1 MRNGCLTLRWRFS
14 WGSSR
19 PGSARGCSAAA
30 GELPEHPLD
39 ALGMSAALGLGLLA
53 LACLAI
59 GEAGK
64 FNLAGLTVLMAVA
77 TEVGLLAGL
86 KLLRA
91 LWQAWFKSPEPRA
104 GAGSVIDRIMFGLL
118 ALTLAATAL
127 AAMAPV
133 TDGDALCYH
142 LQVPKVFL
150 VRQAVFFDADLHE
163 TIYPLLTEML
173 YALALEFRGPVA
185 CRCVQWLLGLVF
197 AANVTALARPSLGRR
212 LVGWHHR
219 LAGTGGDRRHGRAAQ
234 RRGPGGVWHRGDRGL
249 DETRRPPRARRGSG
263 RRSLRRAGHRRQ
275 IPGARSGRPARRP
288 ALPASLPGSIMANE
302 IGLDS
307 MRSPWRPGSS
317 A

>member
-1 MRNGCLTLRWRFS
+1 ML
-14 WGSSR
+14 
-19 PGSARGCSAAA
+19 
-30 GELPEHPLD
+30 
-39 ALGMSAALGLGLLA
+39 
-53 LACLAI
+53 
-59 GEAGK
+59 
-64 FNLAGLTVLMAVA
+64 
-77 TEVGLLAGL
+77 
-86 KLLRA
+86 
-91 LWQAWFKSPEPRA
+91 
-104 GAGSVIDRIMFGLL
+104 GLL

-212 LVGWHHR
+212 AWW
-219 LAGTGGDRRHGRAAQ
+219 AGTIALLVPAVTARHGRAAQ

-249 DETRRPPRARRGSG
+249 DATRRPPRAPRRWSPE
-263 RRSLRRAGHRRQ
+263 RS
-275 IPGARSGRPARRP
+275 PGWPSASSTRLSFWPACSPRYS
-288 ALPASLPGSIMANE
+288 ACFACSGSIMATRDRA
-302 IGLDS
+302 GPD
-307 MRSPWRPGSS
+307 RSAWRRGSS